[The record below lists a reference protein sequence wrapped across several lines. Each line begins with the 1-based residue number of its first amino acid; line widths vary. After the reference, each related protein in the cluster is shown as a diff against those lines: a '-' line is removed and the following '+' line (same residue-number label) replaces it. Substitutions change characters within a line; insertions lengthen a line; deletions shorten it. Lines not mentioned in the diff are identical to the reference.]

1 MDLDPLILYWRRK
14 LCQLKNTAYAA
25 AIVLVFVVHVIISW
39 LFLDKLKFGVIVA
52 VVTLDFSWWV
62 AVAVQFG
69 YVMWG
74 GCPDSWKG
82 FSFEAF
88 YELREFVKLSAASGV
103 TRCLECWY
111 YRTLLLLAGNLKNT
125 ETAVDALSVW

>member
-1 MDLDPLILYWRRK
+1 MISYFISTKSQLIKSVKISPVSTQEHGLCRCHRLRIRRPRDH
-14 LCQLKNTAYAA
+14 N
-25 AIVLVFVVHVIISW
+25 FISW

-74 GCPDSWKG
+74 GCPDSRKA

-103 TRCLECWY
+103 TRWFVCPF
-111 YRTLLLLAGNLKNT
+111 
-125 ETAVDALSVW
+125 